1 MNTLLKDNKTRPSTL
16 FRISI
21 FDYTVDDLRIWL
33 KENGYPAYSAQQIFQ
48 WIYQKRILSF
58 EQMTNLSKNL
68 RAELEESFSTELPE
82 VKTKQ
87 YDEADGAEKILLTL
101 PDGEGVE
108 CVAMPSFSDKVK
120 TSHKTGKIRDL
131 NKKKFQD
138 YTLCLST
145 QVGCMFACR
154 FCASGK
160 MGLKRNLTTGEII
173 TQVITFLTEGKTVS
187 RIVFMGTGE
196 PLHNLLNLR
205 KSIDILTTKEGMG
218 LSSRRITVS
227 TVGLVPEIYRIALEG
242 WKVKLA
248 VSLHATR
255 DQQRA
260 ELMPLAKIYQLDQL
274 MDALRFYQQNQSRR
288 ISFEYLLLEGINDR
302 KQDATRLGDLFKG
315 IESHVNLIPFNRIE
329 KTSYI
334 TPSENQAQAFRK
346 MLLQKGIDTTIRY
359 SRGRN
364 IDAACGQLRL
374 RYE

>member
-1 MNTLLKDNKTRPSTL
+1 MNTQLKEDQTKSLSSN
-16 FRISI
+16 RISI
-21 FDYTVDDLRIWL
+21 FDYTLDDLRKWL
-33 KENGYPAYSAQQIFQ
+33 KEKGYPAYSAQQIFQ
-48 WIYQKRILSF
+48 WVYQKKILSF
-58 EQMTNLSKNL
+58 EHMTNLSKNL
-68 RAELEESFSTELPE
+68 RVELEESFSTELPE
-82 VKTKQ
+82 IKTNQHDK
-87 YDEADGAEKILLTL
+87 ADGAEKILLTL

-108 CVAMPSFSDKVK
+108 CVAMPYFSDKVK
-120 TSHKTGKIRDL
+120 TSHKTGKIKNLD
-131 NKKKFQD
+131 KKNFHD

-173 TQVITFLTEGKTVS
+173 AQVMTFLIEGKPVS

-205 KSIDILTTKEGMG
+205 KSIDILNAKEGMG

-274 MDALRFYQQNQSRR
+274 MDALRFYQQNQTRR

-302 KQDATRLGDLFKG
+302 KQDAMRLGDLCKG
-315 IESHVNLIPFNRIE
+315 IESHINLIPFNRIE
-329 KTSYI
+329 KTFYN

-346 MLLQKGIDTTIRY
+346 ILLQKGIDTTIRH